1 MMASFLQELLIGFPF
16 TSAAYVGEKSKR
28 YLPDPA
34 TQYNTSTTSSEQGKR
49 YIYRLLENNLI
60 NCLIRKREKR

>member
-16 TSAAYVGEKSKR
+16 TSAAYLGEKSSKR

-34 TQYNTSTTSSEQGKR
+34 TQYITSTTSSKQGKILFES
-49 YIYRLLENNLI
+49 Y
-60 NCLIRKREKR
+60 